1 MNIEEKVICPVC
13 KTERG
18 ITKRRTIERHK
29 VTFTQRW
36 SWRSVERQC
45 KGTAQPATDE
55 MVRKWIARKI
65 ETVRADIARNEDE
78 RAKTDDE
85 IVKAQRR
92 SMNLRDVG
100 EQLRSVLAETEAFA
114 AAKEASCD

>member
-1 MNIEEKVICPVC
+1 MSIEEKVVCPVC

-29 VTFTQRW
+29 VTLAERW
-36 SWRSVERQC
+36 SWRSVEPQC
-45 KGTAQPATDE
+45 KGTARPATDE
-55 MVRKWIARKI
+55 MVRNWAARKI
-65 ETVRADIARNEDE
+65 ETIRAAIARNEQE

-85 IVKAQRR
+85 IVKAQHR
-92 SMNLRDVG
+92 SMQLRDMG
-100 EQLRSVLAETEAFA
+100 EQLRSALAETEAFA